1 MYQHLWENATEIL
14 MIRQSNRW
22 AVGAVIV
29 IYFPEQEVL
38 DRLLRALAA
47 QVAYIAVVDNGAM
60 ESTRT
65 FLRGLAAEA
74 PSLEILYQR
83 QNVGLAAAHNIGI
96 ARMRTKGC
104 SHILLLDQDSISAP
118 DMVKKLLQACL
129 QLQAKSKRVAAV
141 GPGYQDPRT
150 GHASF
155 FVRFGWLR
163 FKRIYCDHLD
173 NTSIPVD
180 FLISSGSLIPIATLD
195 HVGGMDERLFI
206 DHVDTEWF
214 LRAASLGYRAY
225 GIGEA
230 RMEHSL
236 GKGAAIRLWLGRWR
250 HIAIHTPL
258 RHYYMFRNST
268 LLYRRNYAPWKWIL
282 SDLIRLILTF
292 FFFLAVSPDRLEQGR
307 MMLKGLWDGIKDNPD
322 PRRSA

>member
-1 MYQHLWENATEIL
+1 MYQHPWENAREIF
-14 MIRQSNRW
+14 MIGQNNRW
-22 AVGAVIV
+22 TVGAVIV

-47 QVAYIAVVDNGAM
+47 QVACMVVVDNGTL
-60 ESTRT
+60 ESTRS
-65 FLRGLAAEA
+65 FLQGLAEEV
-74 PSLEILYQR
+74 PSLEILSQQ
-83 QNVGLAAAHNIGI
+83 QNVGVASAHNIGI
-96 ARMRTKGC
+96 ARLRTRC
-104 SHILLLDQDSISAP
+104 CTHVLLLDQDSIPAP
-118 DMVKKLLQACL
+118 DMVEKLLQACL
-129 QLQAKSKRVAAV
+129 QLELEGKRVAAV

-163 FKRIYCDHLD
+163 FKRIYCDQLD
-173 NTSIPVD
+173 KTPIPVD

-195 HVGGMDERLFI
+195 QVGGMDERLFI

-214 LRAASLGYRAY
+214 LRAASLGCRAY

-268 LLYRRNYAPWKWIL
+268 LLYRRNYAPWKWIF
-282 SDLIRLILTF
+282 SDSIRLVLTF

-307 MMLKGLWDGIKDNPD
+307 MMLKGLWDGIRKNTNP
-322 PRRSA
+322 RGSA